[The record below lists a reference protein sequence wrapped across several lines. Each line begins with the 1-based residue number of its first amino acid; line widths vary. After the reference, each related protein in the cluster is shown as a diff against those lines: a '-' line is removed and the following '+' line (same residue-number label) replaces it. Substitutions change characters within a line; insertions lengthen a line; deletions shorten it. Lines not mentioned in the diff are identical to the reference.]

1 MSRGFLPGLGVGAL
15 VATLALT
22 LLAALSDG
30 DAHRDLAHWLAL
42 NLGSSSGL
50 FALVLVLFVVHLA
63 RLRRLLDGT
72 PERRLVVELDQLTDV
87 WTHVFIGIG
96 VVWTAVGMRSA
107 LQATLSDADQVVAGS
122 AGTMLKRLVDGGIL
136 VALTTTIV
144 GAVGGYLMRLAKT
157 LYVGAALHAFYDALQ
172 QRDVRELVDTV
183 RRIERS
189 LEVRRPAEE
198 ERRAS
203 G

>member
-1 MSRGFLPGLGVGAL
+1 MSRGFLPGLGLGAL
-15 VATLALT
+15 VTALVLAL
-22 LLAALSDG
+22 LAPVRNG
-30 DAHRDLAHWLAL
+30 TAHREMLDWLVL

-107 LQATLSDADQVVAGS
+107 LQVTLADADQVVAGS

-172 QRDVRELVDTV
+172 QRDVQELVETV

-189 LEVRRPAEE
+189 LEARRTVEG
-198 ERRAS
+198 ERSAS
-203 G
+203 A

>member
-1 MSRGFLPGLGVGAL
+1 MSRGFLPGLGLGAL
-15 VATLALT
+15 VTALVLAL
-22 LLAALSDG
+22 LAPVRNG
-30 DAHRDLAHWLAL
+30 TAHREVLDWLVL

-107 LQATLSDADQVVAGS
+107 LQVTLADADQVVAGS

>member
-1 MSRGFLPGLGVGAL
+1 MSRGFLPGLGLGAL
-15 VATLALT
+15 VTALVLAL
-22 LLAALSDG
+22 LAPVRNG
-30 DAHRDLAHWLAL
+30 TAHREVLDWLVL

-107 LQATLSDADQVVAGS
+107 LQVTLADADQVVAGS

-172 QRDVRELVDTV
+172 QRDVRELVETV

-189 LEVRRPAEE
+189 LEARRTVEG
-198 ERRAS
+198 ERSAS
-203 G
+203 A